1 MKNKKVFI
9 RKETWKLSRFGKTRK
24 KKRVWRRPRGMHS
37 KLRLKLRGKMSQPSI
52 GYGSPLNIRGKIEG
66 LIPKI
71 VRNEQDLENINKNNE
86 IAIIGK
92 VGLKNKIGLVEKAV
106 KSGIK
111 IANVNA
117 EEFLKNFKL
126 KGKKTAENK
135 K

>member
-1 MKNKKVFI
+1 
-9 RKETWKLSRFGKTRK
+9 
-24 KKRVWRRPRGMHS
+24 MHS
-37 KLRLKLRGKMSQPSI
+37 KLRLKMKGHMSQPSI
-52 GYGSPLNIRGKIEG
+52 GYGSPSKTRGKIGG

-71 VRNEQDLENINKNNE
+71 VQNEQDLEKIDKNNE

-92 VGLKNKIGLVEKAV
+92 VGLKNKIILVEKAV

-126 KGKKTAENK
+126 KGKKAVENK